1 MKSFI
6 LFKQFSISDL
16 AAEFGITTRT
26 LRFYEEKG
34 LLAPK
39 RIGKT
44 RIFSSAQ
51 RVKLVLIL
59 RGKRLGFSL
68 EESRDIIE
76 MYDPLAKNKRQ
87 LQSLMEKI
95 AEKRQIIE
103 KQRAEINSMLEDL
116 RAAEKNC
123 IQALTESK

>member
-1 MKSFI
+1 MT
-6 LFKQFSISDL
+6 KQFSISDL

-39 RIGKT
+39 RIGNT

-76 MYDPLAKNKRQ
+76 MYDPLGKNKRQ

-116 RAAEKNC
+116 KAVEKNC

>member
-1 MKSFI
+1 MT
-6 LFKQFSISDL
+6 KQFSISDL

-76 MYDPLAKNKRQ
+76 MYDPLAKNKGQ

>member
-1 MKSFI
+1 MT
-6 LFKQFSISDL
+6 KQFSISDL

>member
-1 MKSFI
+1 MT
-6 LFKQFSISDL
+6 KQFSISDL
-16 AAEFGITTRT
+16 AEEFGITTRT

>member
-1 MKSFI
+1 MT
-6 LFKQFSISDL
+6 KQFSISDL
-16 AAEFGITTRT
+16 AAEFSITTRT